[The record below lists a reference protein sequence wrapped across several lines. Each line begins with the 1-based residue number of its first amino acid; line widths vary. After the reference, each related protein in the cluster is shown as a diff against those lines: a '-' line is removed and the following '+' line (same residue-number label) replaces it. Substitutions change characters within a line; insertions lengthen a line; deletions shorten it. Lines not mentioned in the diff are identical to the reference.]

1 MEYETRSKNTN
12 IIRTQV
18 QHPGRMSVVRNL
30 SLSLVVLAH
39 YAISEKE
46 YILGGIQD
54 QKRSR
59 FMLQNVLIARE
70 TYASEEHKM
79 MQKMIQDF
87 VNNEIIEHI
96 DAWEKKGMVSREIWL
111 RAGALGLLCID
122 MPEQYGGSGLD
133 FSFSALFI
141 EELAKKGINGPGFSL
156 HSDVIA
162 PYLLKYG
169 TEAQKQKYLPPMAR
183 GELITSLGMTEPNCG
198 SDLKAIKTSAI
209 DKGDYYLVNGQKT
222 FITNG
227 YMSDMCIV
235 AVKTNRGTAKE
246 GVSLLIMESD
256 TEGFEK
262 GVPLKKIGMKAQD
275 TCELF
280 FDNVKVSKD
289 NLLGEEG
296 LGFKIMM
303 SELPRE
309 RLTVALNAIGG
320 AEGAIENTIAYTAT
334 RTAFKQPI
342 AQFQNT
348 QFKLA
353 ECATQLQV
361 HQTFLDRCTLLLS
374 KHLLTAESASMAKY
388 SATEM
393 HSKVVDECLQ
403 LFGGY
408 GYMWEYPI
416 ARMYADNRVARIYAG
431 TNEIMKVLIARG
443 LFKELHQE
451 LKRLKKK
458 L

>member
-1 MEYETRSKNTN
+1 
-12 IIRTQV
+12 
-18 QHPGRMSVVRNL
+18 
-30 SLSLVVLAH
+30 
-39 YAISEKE
+39 
-46 YILGGIQD
+46 
-54 QKRSR
+54 
-59 FMLQNVLIARE
+59 MLQNVLLERQI
-70 TYASEEHKM
+70 YASEEHKM

-87 VNNEIIEHI
+87 IKNEIMDHLE
-96 DAWEKKGMVSREIWL
+96 AWEKNGMVSREIWE
-111 RAGALGLLCID
+111 RAGELGLLCLD

-141 EELAKKGINGPGFSL
+141 EELAKEGISGPGFSL
-156 HSDVIA
+156 HSDIVA

-169 TEAQKQKYLPPMAR
+169 TEAQKQKYLPIMAT
-183 GELITSLGMTEPNCG
+183 GKMITSLGMTEPNCG
-198 SDLKAIKTSAI
+198 SDLKAIKTTAV

-227 YMSDMCIV
+227 YMSDMSIV
-235 AVKTNRGTAKE
+235 AVKTNSGTAKE
-246 GVSLLIMESD
+246 GVSLLIMESASS
-256 TEGFEK
+256 GFEK
-262 GVPLKKIGMKAQD
+262 GVPFKKIGMKAQD

-280 FDNVKVSKD
+280 FDNVKVPKE

-303 SELPRE
+303 TELARE

-320 AEGAIENTIAYTAT
+320 AEGAIEKTIAYTST

-342 AQFQNT
+342 AGFQNT

-353 ECATQLQV
+353 ECASQLQV
-361 HQTFLDRCTLLLS
+361 HQAFLDRCTLLLS
-374 KHLLTAESASMAKY
+374 SHELTAESASIAKY

-408 GYMWEYPI
+408 GYMWDYPI

-431 TNEIMKVLIARG
+431 TNEIMKLLIARG
-443 LFKELHQE
+443 LFKELFQQM
-451 LKRLKKK
+451 KRARK
-458 L
+458 

>member
-1 MEYETRSKNTN
+1 
-12 IIRTQV
+12 
-18 QHPGRMSVVRNL
+18 
-30 SLSLVVLAH
+30 
-39 YAISEKE
+39 
-46 YILGGIQD
+46 
-54 QKRSR
+54 
-59 FMLQNVLIARE
+59 MLQNVLLARE
-70 TYASEEHKM
+70 IYASEEHKM
-79 MQKMIQDF
+79 MQQMIQDF
-87 VNNEIIEHI
+87 INNEIIVQTDE
-96 DAWEKKGMVSREIWL
+96 WEKKGMVSREIWE

-122 MPEQYGGSGLD
+122 MPEAYGGSGLD

-141 EELAKKGINGPGFSL
+141 EELAKKGVSGPGFSL
-156 HSDVIA
+156 HSDIIA

-169 TEAQKQKYLPPMAR
+169 TEAQKQKYLPIMAT
-183 GELITSLGMTEPNCG
+183 GKMITSLGMTEPNCG
-198 SDLKAIKTSAI
+198 SDLQAITTTAV
-209 DKGDYYLVNGQKT
+209 DKGDHYLVNGQKT

-227 YMSDMCIV
+227 YMSDMAIV
-235 AVKTNRGTAKE
+235 AVKTNTGTAKE
-246 GVSLLIMESD
+246 GVSLLIIESD
-256 TEGFEK
+256 FEGFEK
-262 GVPLKKIGMKAQD
+262 GVPFNKIGMKAQD

-280 FDNVKVSKD
+280 FDNVKVPKE

-303 SELPRE
+303 TELPRE

-320 AEGAIENTIAYTAT
+320 AEGAIENTLEYTAT

-342 AQFQNT
+342 AAFQNT

-361 HQTFLDRCTLLLS
+361 HQAFLDRCTQLLS
-374 KHLLTAESASMAKY
+374 SHQLTAESASMAKY
-388 SATEM
+388 STTEM

-408 GYMWEYPI
+408 GYMWDYPI

-443 LFKELHQE
+443 LYKELFQQMKARE
-451 LKRLKKK
+451 KQ
-458 L
+458 